1 MFATVAVNIPSDKT
15 FTYAIPESLRK
26 DVRIGKRVLVPFG
39 SRKVTGFVI
48 ERSAS
53 TDQPE
58 AKEILECP
66 DEEPLFDV
74 RDLRFYRWVSSYYLY
89 PLGKT
94 LAEIL
99 PAGTG
104 RKSERWV
111 LPASEAAAPAGRKLS
126 PAQEAIL
133 THLAEAPRGIPVK
146 KLARLTGGKDIGAE
160 LRRLQAAGLL
170 RVEERLSR
178 SDTAPK
184 TEKLVSAPQGIR
196 ETDGRLTK
204 RQRELV
210 EHVAAGGSIALPAL
224 SRVFPSAVATVRT
237 LSERG
242 ILAVCEREAYRC
254 APPSASFGGNA
265 KDIVLNPDQEAA
277 RLRIAQALESG
288 GFAAMLLHG
297 VTGSGK
303 TEVYLRAM
311 EETLRLGGGAIYL
324 VPEIALT
331 PQLLCRVRERFAGE
345 EIAVLHSGIPKTSRY
360 DQWRKIL
367 RGEVRIVVGA
377 RSALFS
383 PVRNLRL
390 IIVDEEH
397 DTSYKQDDRL
407 PYNGR
412 DMAIARAQQQEALA
426 VLGSAT
432 PSVQTYSHAAAGRY
446 ALLRLPRRVE
456 ERPMPSVEIADL
468 RGARSAPEP
477 DGSALFSP
485 ALEKAVRETLAAGRQ
500 TLLFLNR
507 RGFSTFVVCQ
517 ECGYSFKCR
526 NCSVSLT
533 HHAGAATLQCHYC
546 DYTLKAPPLCPACG
560 GGSIRSHGVGTEKV
574 EAEAKRLFPGA
585 RIRRMDSDTT
595 SRKGALDGILRAFA
609 EGEVDILIGTQMIA
623 KGHDYAGVTLV
634 GIVSADISLN
644 LPDFRAAERTF
655 QLLTQVAGRSGRGDL
670 PGRVIVQTFNPEHYA
685 ILRAKNHDFEGFF
698 GEEIA
703 LREALGYPPFRR
715 IVLLNLSALNRR
727 TGEEAALRIGADARA
742 LAASKGWTSKVE
754 ICGPAASPIGKIRG
768 RYRWQ
773 ILLKGRNVSTLH
785 AFAAAVVK
793 AADGSGLEV
802 RTDVDPVHF
811 L

>member
-39 SRKVTGFVI
+39 RRKVTGFVI

-66 DEEPLFDV
+66 DEEPLFDA

-111 LPASEAAAPAGRKLS
+111 LPAAETAPAGRKLS

-133 THLAEAPRGIPVK
+133 AHLAEAPRGIPVK

-160 LRRLQAAGLL
+160 LRRLEAAGLL

-196 ETDGRLTK
+196 ETDARLTK

-210 EHVAAGGSIALPAL
+210 EHVAAEGSITLPAL
-224 SRVFPSAVATVRT
+224 SRVFPSASSTVRT

-277 RLRIAQALESG
+277 RLRIAQALEGG

-412 DMAIARAQQQEALA
+412 DMAIARAQQQEAVA

-477 DGSALFSP
+477 DGPALFSP
-485 ALEKAVRETLAAGRQ
+485 ALEKAVRETLAAG
-500 TLLFLNR
+500 
-507 RGFSTFVVCQ
+507 
-517 ECGYSFKCR
+517 
-526 NCSVSLT
+526 
-533 HHAGAATLQCHYC
+533 
-546 DYTLKAPPLCPACG
+546 
-560 GGSIRSHGVGTEKV
+560 
-574 EAEAKRLFPGA
+574 
-585 RIRRMDSDTT
+585 
-595 SRKGALDGILRAFA
+595 
-609 EGEVDILIGTQMIA
+609 
-623 KGHDYAGVTLV
+623 
-634 GIVSADISLN
+634 
-644 LPDFRAAERTF
+644 
-655 QLLTQVAGRSGRGDL
+655 
-670 PGRVIVQTFNPEHYA
+670 
-685 ILRAKNHDFEGFF
+685 
-698 GEEIA
+698 
-703 LREALGYPPFRR
+703 
-715 IVLLNLSALNRR
+715 
-727 TGEEAALRIGADARA
+727 
-742 LAASKGWTSKVE
+742 
-754 ICGPAASPIGKIRG
+754 
-768 RYRWQ
+768 
-773 ILLKGRNVSTLH
+773 
-785 AFAAAVVK
+785 
-793 AADGSGLEV
+793 
-802 RTDVDPVHF
+802 
-811 L
+811 

>member
-1 MFATVAVNIPSDKT
+1 MFATVAVNIPSEKT
-15 FTYAIPESLRK
+15 FTYAVPENLR
-26 DVRIGKRVLVPFG
+26 DEVRIGKRVLVPFG
-39 SRKVTGFVI
+39 RRKLTGFVI
-48 ERSAS
+48 ERSPS
-53 TDQPE
+53 SDHPE
-58 AKEILECP
+58 AREILECP
-66 DEEPLFDV
+66 DEEPLFDA
-74 RDLRFYRWVSSYYLY
+74 RDLRFYRWVASYYLY
-89 PLGKT
+89 PLGKA

-99 PAGTG
+99 PAGTE

-111 LPASEAAAPAGRKLS
+111 LPPAEAAPAPGRNLS
-126 PAQEAIL
+126 PAQKSIL
-133 THLAEAPRGIPVK
+133 AHLAETPRGIAAK
-146 KLARLTGGKDIGAE
+146 KLARLLGGKDIGAD
-160 LRRLQAAGLL
+160 LRRLHAAGLL
-170 RVEERLSR
+170 RLEERLSR

-184 TEKLVSAPQGIR
+184 TEKVVSAPQGIR

-210 EHVAAGGSIALPAL
+210 EHVAACGSIALPAL
-224 SRVFPSAVATVRT
+224 GRIFPSAAATVRT

-242 ILAVCEREAYRC
+242 VLAVRERETYRC
-254 APPSASFGGNA
+254 APPAAPFGDSAGH
-265 KDIVLNPDQEAA
+265 IVLNSDQESA
-277 RLRIAQALESG
+277 RARIAAALQSG

-311 EETLRLGGGAIYL
+311 EETLKTGGGAVYL

-331 PQLLCRVRERFAGE
+331 PQLLCRVRDRFPGE

-360 DQWRKIL
+360 DQWRRI
-367 RGEVRIVVGA
+367 RSGGIRIVVGA
-377 RSALFS
+377 RSAVFS

-390 IIVDEEH
+390 IVVDEEH

-412 DMAIARAQQQEALA
+412 DMAVVRAQQQEALV

-446 ALLRLPRRVE
+446 ALLQLPRRVE

-477 DGSALFSP
+477 GGPALFSP
-485 ALEKAVRETLAAGRQ
+485 ALAGAIRETLGAGQQ

-507 RGFSTFVVCQ
+507 RGFSTFVVCL

-526 NCSVSLT
+526 NCSVTLT

-546 DYTLKAPPLCPACG
+546 DYAIKAPPLCPACG
-560 GGSIRSHGVGTEKV
+560 GGNVRSHGVGTERV
-574 EAEAKRLFPGA
+574 EAEAKRLFPEA
-585 RIRRMDSDTT
+585 RIGRMDRDTT
-595 SRKGALDGILRAFA
+595 ARKGALDGILRSFA
-609 EGEVDILIGTQMIA
+609 KGEIDILIGTQMIA

-634 GIVSADISLN
+634 GIVSADVSLN

-655 QLLTQVAGRSGRGDL
+655 QLLTQVAGRSGRGNS
-670 PGRVIVQTFNPEHYA
+670 PGRVIIQTFNPGHYA
-685 ILRAKNHDFEGFF
+685 VLRAKEHDFEGFF
-698 GEEIA
+698 REEIA
-703 LREALGYPPFRR
+703 LREALGYPPFLR

-727 TGEEAALRIGADARA
+727 AGEEAVQRLGAAART
-742 LAASKGWTSKVE
+742 LAASRGWASRVE
-754 ICGPAASPIGKIRG
+754 ICGPAASPVGKIRG

-773 ILLKGRNVSTLH
+773 ILLKGGNVSTLH

-802 RTDVDPVHF
+802 RPDVDPVHF